1 MPYKPNFSSTGKKTT
16 TFLGQIGAGISSNP
30 SQPSQINSRP
40 FQMGKLDETGPQR
53 QGSDQA
59 ADPYN
64 LKSLQTN
71 KSSQLPMYSS
81 PNQKENKF
89 SQLGS
94 NILSMNPAS
103 MTANQNS
110 SSPYDS
116 GSKRMN
122 LPISRTEQVRNE
134 MGSSSQH
141 SERSSGMPIGQG
153 NMLLAQ
159 SKSSP
164 YYSNVGTN

>member
-1 MPYKPNFSSTGKKTT
+1 
-16 TFLGQIGAGISSNP
+16 
-30 SQPSQINSRP
+30 
-40 FQMGKLDETGPQR
+40 MGKLDETGPQR
-53 QGSDQA
+53 QGSDQV

-71 KSSQLPMYSS
+71 KSSKLPMYSS

-94 NILSMNPAS
+94 NILSMNPAG
-103 MTANQNS
+103 MTTNQNS

-116 GSKRMN
+116 GTKRMN

-134 MGSSSQH
+134 MGSSS
-141 SERSSGMPIGQG
+141 
-153 NMLLAQ
+153 
-159 SKSSP
+159 
-164 YYSNVGTN
+164 